1 MTDFAKKLR
10 EYMTESGMNQ
20 TKLARL
26 TGINKSSICEYLSG
40 NYEPKQKNVLKIAAV
55 LNIPPDYFW
64 GMSIPEKKGKKNEN
78 EIKKVPL
85 IGNIAAGKPI
95 LAVQDFEEYI
105 PCEKSIRADFC
116 LRVSGDS
123 MINARI
129 YDGDIVFIHEQA
141 DVNDGEIAAVLVD
154 DSATLKRVYKY
165 GNMVQLR
172 AENPKYKPME
182 FNRNNCN
189 DIRILGK
196 AVALL
201 GNVF

>member
-1 MTDFAKKLR
+1 
-10 EYMTESGMNQ
+10 MTEFAERLRKYMMAAEISQ
-20 TKLARL
+20 TKLSRL

-40 NYEPKQKNVLKIAAV
+40 SYEPKQQNVLKIAAA
-55 LNIPPDYFW
+55 LNIPPEYFW
-64 GMSIPEKKGKKNEN
+64 GMNLLDKAKKDVNEKVKK
-78 EIKKVPL
+78 IPL
-85 IGNIAAGKPI
+85 IGSIAAGRPI
-95 LAVQDFEEYI
+95 LAVQDFDEYI
-105 PCEKSIRADFC
+105 PCDSSLKADFC
-116 LRVSGDS
+116 LRISGDS

-129 YDGDIVFIHEQA
+129 YDGDIVFIHEQS

-182 FNRNNCN
+182 FDRKTCS

-201 GNVF
+201 GNVI